1 MPRCMFR
8 EQPPRLL
15 GARLVEVARLREE
28 VAESFYASGVDEI
41 AVYPSLG
48 DALRVLAELFGGL
61 KPLTPLP
68 SHIAAYAG
76 EDGGAWL
83 ASNPTPTG
91 EALDCTMVCSH
102 EPIVVYEGGRV
113 ALPATSVATCDCR
126 AYSVASLR
134 DYGVDAETAWVAGLR
149 GGVGDS
155 SHLPGILELH
165 RAVRLVKRLWARGMA
180 AIASYTRPRFTGP
193 FAAFVDEKLPILGE
207 WRDGARYGAEGLYA
221 YSLYM
226 EPGCYTRV
234 SPWRG

>member
-1 MPRCMFR
+1 MPRCVFR
-8 EQPPRLL
+8 EQPPPLL
-15 GARLVEVARLREE
+15 QGRLVEVARLREE
-28 VAESFYASGVDEI
+28 IAESFYASDVDEI
-41 AVYPSLG
+41 AVYPSLD

-68 SHIAAYAG
+68 SRIAAYA
-76 EDGGAWL
+76 EKNGGAWL

-91 EALDCTMVCSH
+91 EALDCATVCSH

-113 ALPATSVATCDCR
+113 ALYTPSVATCNCR

-134 DYGVDAETAWVAGLR
+134 DYGVDAETAWIAGLQ
-149 GGVGDS
+149 GGIGS
-155 SHLPGILELH
+155 SSLLPGLLELH
-165 RAVRLVKRLWARGMA
+165 RAVRLVKRMWARGVA

-193 FAAFVDEKLPILGE
+193 FAAFVGEKLPIIGE